1 MITITITRG
10 KAALG
15 AALVGLAML
24 ALTAGPLVAQTEPPM
39 PGATATADHMGM
51 MSAAT
56 PGVDGTPAATDMAQM
71 MKQCMAMMEM
81 MMSMMGDG
89 GMMGDGMMGGDGMPM
104 PAATPGQ

>member
-15 AALVGLAML
+15 AALVGVAML
-24 ALTAGPLVAQTEPPM
+24 ALTAGPLVAQTETPM
-39 PGATATADHMGM
+39 SGATATADHMGM
-51 MSAAT
+51 MGVAT
-56 PGVDGTPAATDMAQM
+56 PGADGTPVATDMAQM

-89 GMMGDGMMGGDGMPM
+89 GMMGDGMPM
-104 PAATPGQ
+104 PAGTPGQ